1 MVKFRLVSQC
11 FVCLFLFLFLFL
23 CAISADF
30 FGRFAQGS
38 TETVHFPGD
47 FVAGKL
53 SEIFVIFVFCAVV
66 VTIFVF
72 HQFIYLLLLLLLLLL
87 FLVGVN

>member
-53 SEIFVIFVFCAVV
+53 SEIVVIFVFCAVV
-66 VTIFVF
+66 VTIFCISSVYL
-72 HQFIYLLLLLLLLLL
+72 FIVIVIIVIII
-87 FLVGVN
+87 FGWR